1 MSVLSF
7 PWKKNPALPEGQAA
21 APPTDRLTLLAAVV
35 DLLPDPVLIVQR
47 ADMSNAPVRVIA
59 SNGAAQELLRIRGDG
74 ESLIAVL
81 RHPEVLSTVENTLA
95 TGESRTMTYE
105 TGGPQ
110 SRAFRVWTKILE
122 NAVRQSAL
130 VVLRD
135 ETDARRLERM
145 RADFLANASHELR
158 TPLASITG
166 FVETLQGHARD
177 DIEARDRFLGIM
189 SVQARRMGSLIDDL
203 MSLSRI
209 ELNERV
215 PPSGVCDVALVAR
228 EVIDGMLPVC
238 SGKNVR
244 LQLSAPVASQ
254 VVANGE
260 RDQIA
265 QVLQNLIDNAVKYAP
280 EGTTVNIAV
289 SDGAP
294 FEPEGPD
301 ANVLREQGGGR
312 VCLVSP
318 ERSHEQRYVMVRIA
332 DQGSGIAR
340 EHLPRLTERFYRVPG
355 QKSGEIGGTGLG
367 LAIVKHVINRHRGGL
382 VAESVPGEGSV
393 FAVFLPQG
401 ETSEPW
407 GQS

>member
-1 MSVLSF
+1 MAVLSF
-7 PWKKNPALPEGQAA
+7 PWRKSAALPDSAA
-21 APPTDRLTLLAAVV
+21 TPTANDRLSLLAAVV

-47 ADMSNAPVRVIA
+47 AAMPNAPVRVMA
-59 SNGAAQELLRIRGDG
+59 SNAAAQELLRIRGDG

-81 RHPEVLSTVENTLA
+81 RHPEVLGTVENTLA
-95 TGESRTMTYE
+95 TGEGRTMTYE

-110 SRAFRVWTKILE
+110 SRAFRVWTKMLE
-122 NAVRQSAL
+122 NDARQSAL

-158 TPLASITG
+158 TPLASITAY
-166 FVETLQGHARD
+166 VETLQGHARD
-177 DIEARDRFLGIM
+177 DIEARDRFLAIM
-189 SVQARRMGSLIDDL
+189 SVQARRMGRLIDDL

-228 EVIDGMLPVC
+228 EVIDGLLPVC

-244 LQLSAPVASQ
+244 LQLTAPAGSQ
-254 VVANGE
+254 VVASGE

-265 QVLQNLIDNAVKYAP
+265 QVMQNLIDNAVKYAP
-280 EGTTVNIAV
+280 EGTTVLISVNA
-289 SDGAP
+289 SAS
-294 FEPEGPD
+294 FEPEAEGPD

-367 LAIVKHVINRHRGGL
+367 LAIVKHIVNRHRGGL
-382 VAESVPGEGSV
+382 AVESVPGQGTV

-401 ETSEPW
+401 EF
-407 GQS
+407 G